1 MNDIPHYRIGTPGVP
16 WGDKEK
22 QQWLAQQR
30 TQRSYAEDVIQK
42 LDSLAADCDIDQYGE
57 LRYDTDRY
65 PLYVAKNRAWNPA
78 APTVLITGGVHG
90 YETSGVHGALRF
102 LETQLSTYTS
112 AFNFI
117 VAPCISPWSYE
128 TINRWNPETI
138 DPNRSFKDGGLS
150 QESKALMRYLA
161 DSEVPIYAHFDL
173 HETTDTDD
181 SEFRPALA
189 ARDGLSDQEPLD
201 IPDGFYLVGNSQ
213 KPVVEFQRAIIESVR
228 QVTHIAKADPDGN
241 LIGTAVTDAGIINY
255 DVKPLGLC
263 AGLTDAEYTT
273 TTEVYPD
280 SKQVT
285 AEQCILAQ
293 VAAVKGGL
301 DFIIQKRQA
310 DFNT

>member
-1 MNDIPHYRIGTPGVP
+1 MNATPHYRIGTPGVP

-22 QQWLAQQR
+22 HSWLSEQR
-30 TQRSYAEDVIQK
+30 IQRSYSEHVVHK
-42 LDSLAADCDIDQYGE
+42 LNALAADCDIDQYGE
-57 LRYDTDRY
+57 LRYGNDRY
-65 PLYVAKNRAWNPA
+65 SLYLARNRSWDAAK
-78 APTVLITGGVHG
+78 PTVLITGGVHG

-102 LETQLSTYTS
+102 IETQMATYTS

-150 QESKALMRYLA
+150 LESKALISYLA
-161 DSEVPIYAHFDL
+161 DSKIEVYAHFDL
-173 HETTDTDD
+173 HETTDTDN

-189 ARDGLSDQEPLD
+189 ARDGLADLPEWD
-201 IPDGFYLVGNSQ
+201 IPDGFYLVGNSR
-213 KPVVEFQRAIIESVR
+213 KPADEFQRAIIESVS
-228 QVTHIAKADPDGN
+228 QVTHIAPADANGN
-241 LIGTAVTDAGIINY
+241 IIGAPVTQGGVINY
-255 DVKPLGLC
+255 DVKTLGLC
-263 AGLTDAEYTT
+263 AGLTDAAYTS

-285 AEQCILAQ
+285 DEQCILAQ

-301 DFIIQKRQA
+301 EYIIRQR
-310 DFNT
+310 